1 MGDGVSSGSDVRDN
15 VELDSN
21 VEASPISEDEATKAG
36 AGLGEAK
43 TLAEFSPRM
52 PIPRST
58 KVTAPKIKGSPLP
71 GLSLLFTFNHIS
83 LSLALVLVNSRL
95 NDADYI
101 LWIFSHHQVRRAS
114 KLKIDSI
121 SVQVIAVKRNYRLVK
136 SIMRSV

>member
-1 MGDGVSSGSDVRDN
+1 MSSGSDVRDN

-21 VEASPISEDEATKAG
+21 VEASPISEDEVTKTG
-36 AGLGEAK
+36 VGLGEAE
-43 TLAEFSPRM
+43 TVAEFSPRI

-58 KVTAPKIKGSPLP
+58 NATAPKIKGRPIP

-101 LWIFSHHQVRRAS
+101 LWIFSHYQVRRAS

-121 SVQVIAVKRNYRLVK
+121 SVQVVAVKRSYRLVK
-136 SIMRSV
+136 AIMRSV